1 MNNEGVLLSV
11 VIPARN
17 EEGSLPLMLR
27 PLTRTLREA
36 GIPHELVVVDDN
48 STDRTWDVLQEL
60 RTEIP
65 ELNPM
70 RNTGPN
76 GFGRAIA
83 FGLQHFQGD
92 RVTIMMADA
101 SDPPNDLVVF
111 NNMLTAELDCVFGS
125 RAMRGSKVIGYP
137 PRKWFMNRAA
147 NLFLCVVFQFRYN
160 DVTNPFKLYRRS
172 VIERVM
178 PLTAKGFE
186 LEVELP
192 LKAMVRGARYTVVPN
207 GWQGRE
213 VGESKMVL
221 AGLWGPYLRVVRRML
236 VEKWTG
242 KRTT

>member
-1 MNNEGVLLSV
+1 MLLSV

-27 PLTRTLREA
+27 PLARTLRDA

-48 STDRTWDVLQEL
+48 SSDRTWSVLQEL

-83 FGLQHFQGD
+83 FGLHHFRGD

-101 SDPPNDLVVF
+101 SDPPQDLVRF
-111 NNMLTAELDCVFGS
+111 NSALTDELDCVFGS
-125 RAMRGSKVIGYP
+125 RAMRGSQVVGYP

-147 NLFLCVVFQFRYN
+147 NLFLCVVFQIRYN
-160 DVTNPFKLYRRS
+160 DITNPFKLYRRTA
-172 VIERVM
+172 IEKVM

-192 LKAMVRGARYTVVPN
+192 LKAIVRGARYAVVAN

-221 AGLWGPYLRVVRRML
+221 AGLWGPYLRVVRQML
-236 VEKWTG
+236 TEKWSG
-242 KRTT
+242 ERAL